1 MIKNVEIKNFRNLK
15 NVSYDLSEKN
25 IFKGVNDIGK
35 TNTINAIY
43 WLLSGEL
50 ICDDISKSKQVDTI
64 IDVNNQRDTVE
75 VKITLED
82 GTELSKKYYQRWTRT
97 RGTTEEKYEGN
108 TTESYLNGSLVKESD
123 WIRTVFKCFDS
134 EFECKTK
141 AVNPI
146 SALIDPNYLLN
157 KLDAKDL
164 RKFISELVGEITNEE
179 VAKKNQSYAKLLDLF
194 KNTTPEQVRTNYTTK
209 CNSYNKQID
218 SKKGEINAYAND
230 YDNNKEEE
238 LKGQIKGLEDKLG
251 LYVSNPDID
260 KLTAEKTQSFNKIVS
275 MQTELMSLCEKHSK
289 SVCEDMKMN
298 IDQNVIDKSR
308 EIESVVKDVEKIKNN
323 GVLKRMDYVK
333 NKETIARY
341 ETNVKEYEKY
351 IQEKQE
357 LIGKLYAEEFK
368 EVRCPKCDE
377 LINKAELETF
387 SEKREMEIGSLKNKI
402 KVNEEQ
408 IQKVKSTIK
417 GLEETNTKLYAEM
430 NVLSTQIKEKQVIYE
445 RLNLELEEIK
455 KAPKEEYISPDTV
468 AYKQRISDIEK
479 DIKEAKLKDDELG
492 QKLRELKYN
501 DLLNQQQYQNEIK
514 AELSPLRE
522 LLTDV
527 LVAKRE
533 VEKKAVAE
541 EELKAIYKAQAE
553 DESILILVDTFIKDK
568 IKMLNE
574 KTSLYFD
581 GIEFVMLEDQ
591 KNGGIKEV
599 CYPIYK
605 GVKYDAVN
613 TGNRELI
620 GLSVI
625 NSIKHNMNIGDL
637 PILFDKAESLDNRN
651 INKIDCNQLIATQ
664 VDQSEEITLIN

>member
-1 MIKNVEIKNFRNLK
+1 M
-15 NVSYDLSEKN
+15 
-25 IFKGVNDIGK
+25 
-35 TNTINAIY
+35 
-43 WLLSGEL
+43 
-50 ICDDISKSKQVDTI
+50 
-64 IDVNNQRDTVE
+64 
-75 VKITLED
+75 
-82 GTELSKKYYQRWTRT
+82 
-97 RGTTEEKYEGN
+97 
-108 TTESYLNGSLVKESD
+108 KESD

-194 KNTTPEQVRTNYTTK
+194 KNTIPEQVRTNYTTK

-260 KLTAEKTQSFNKIVS
+260 KLTAEKTQSFNKIVA

-357 LIGKLYAEEFK
+357 LIGNLYAEEFK

-445 RLNLELEEIK
+445 KLNLELEEIK

-553 DESILILVDTFIKDK
+553 DESTLILVDTFIKDK

-581 GIEFVMLEDQ
+581 GVEFVMLEDQ